1 MRNWICSV
9 TSKPCVSR
17 FIHCNNAFRR
27 RLGVLITASCSTSS
41 AFLHRAGQ
49 GEPDRRA
56 VCIRAKDLAEAA
68 PRFLYPRR
76 DVPTRVSESSHDHA
90 MTLGDS
96 TIGPEVAAAIEALTG
111 PVQNLVDSAA
121 ALPATSGL
129 YAWWADPAV
138 LSALPGP
145 PHTADASTRLLYIG
159 KALNLRRRVNQ
170 NHLLHSGS
178 STLRR
183 TLAGLLLATE
193 GYQTR
198 WTTRV
203 VLIDADEARL
213 TAWMFAHLRLT
224 WCQHATPAE
233 VEPEIIATLGPPL
246 NLDHARG
253 PFRAVI
259 KDAKAAYTKS
269 AGPKPNGGDS

>member
-1 MRNWICSV
+1 
-9 TSKPCVSR
+9 
-17 FIHCNNAFRR
+17 
-27 RLGVLITASCSTSS
+27 
-41 AFLHRAGQ
+41 
-49 GEPDRRA
+49 
-56 VCIRAKDLAEAA
+56 
-68 PRFLYPRR
+68 
-76 DVPTRVSESSHDHA
+76 

-96 TIGPEVAAAIEALTG
+96 TIGPEVAAAIQALTG

-121 ALPATSGL
+121 ALPATSGI

-138 LSALPGP
+138 LPALPGP

-159 KALNLRRRVNQ
+159 KASNLRGRVTQ
-170 NHLLHSGS
+170 NHLGYSGS

-198 WTTRV
+198 WTTTRV

-213 TAWMFAHLRLT
+213 TAWMYAHLRLT
-224 WCQHATPAE
+224 WCQHAAPAE
-233 VEPEIIATLGPPL
+233 VEPKIISTLGPPL

-253 PFRAVI
+253 SFRAVI
-259 KDAKAAYTKS
+259 KDAKAAYSKS
-269 AGPKPNGGDS
+269 AGAKPNDGDS